1 MGHSRDHWPDA
12 RVTDVPGIGCL
23 VLPVG
28 GMGMDRR
35 TRLAVIVTMTFLL
48 TVGGVGPVVV
58 SAADTPEGAVTDV
71 LDAFGAKDFGNLG
84 PLVCEARRDEIVG
97 QLDMTAAFAGLGI
110 EPQVILDA
118 MTIAFED
125 PQVTLVSQD
134 EASAIVH
141 LATTMS
147 MTITLDEETIRTIV
161 VGVLEASGME
171 VTDQTVEEYVGILGA
186 SLNQS
191 MSEEADTDV
200 EVVNENGEWLMCDT
214 LDDAEPSAS
223 PLPAA
228 TPAT

>member
-1 MGHSRDHWPDA
+1 
-12 RVTDVPGIGCL
+12 
-23 VLPVG
+23 
-28 GMGMDRR
+28 MDRQ
-35 TRLAVIVTMTFLL
+35 TRLAVIVTMAFLL
-48 TVGGVGPVVV
+48 AVGGVGPPGV
-58 SAADTPEGAVTDV
+58 SAADTPESAVTDV
-71 LDAFGAKDFGNLG
+71 LDAFAAKDFGNLG
-84 PLVCEARRDEIVG
+84 PLVCEARRDEIVS

-118 MTIAFED
+118 MTIAFDD

-134 EASAIVH
+134 EVSARVH

-147 MTITLDEETIRTIV
+147 MTIALDEETIRTIV
-161 VGVLEASGME
+161 VGVLESSGME
-171 VTDQTVEEYVGILGA
+171 VTDEAVEQYVGILGA

-223 PLPAA
+223 PMPAA
-228 TPAT
+228 